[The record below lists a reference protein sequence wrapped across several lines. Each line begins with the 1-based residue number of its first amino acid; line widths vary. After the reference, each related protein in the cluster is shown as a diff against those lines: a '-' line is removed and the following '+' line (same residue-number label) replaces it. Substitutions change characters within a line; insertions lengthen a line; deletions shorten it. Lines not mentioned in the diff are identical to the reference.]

1 MEYDKIITNL
11 VQETVAKI
19 MPTLFEK
26 FTFADIVSLTKD
38 SLDALGRGLIETV
51 CKAVDDIYEQQR
63 PKGVHIRNKSK
74 SRTLLTT
81 FGPVVLTRRL
91 YRDVASDVRFFAVD
105 NILKLPK
112 HIRIEPNMQAQLIEK
127 ATRSSYRMAAQDGVS
142 HQSVYNL
149 VKKNAPKNSDVAL
162 AQAEIKNVAQIYI
175 EADED
180 HIHLN
185 NGKSAEVKL
194 VYVHEGRER
203 KNGRTQL
210 ISPKFFVDVSNQPE
224 RIWGRVA
231 DYVAKSFDVDN
242 AAVHLSGD
250 GANWIKTGVGYFPN
264 VKFHLDKFHVVKSI
278 TSATG
283 GKRQEKQLIFNAIKN
298 NDFNAV
304 EQTYFSLLQEKST
317 YSDRKRTIDSL
328 RYIDNNFDEISFADD
343 NLCSAEG
350 HVSHVLSARMS
361 SQPMGWSIA
370 GATRIA
376 NLRAFMY
383 NGGNFT
389 SLVKYTERQD
399 RQEEKTQQK
408 TSNKRR
414 KVNGGY
420 ERDFF
425 GRVVGLDGITDACAA
440 LLRSTLRA
448 RPLC

>member
-1 MEYDKIITNL
+1 MEYDKIITKL
-11 VQETVAKI
+11 VQETVTKLI
-19 MPTLFEK
+19 PTLFEK
-26 FTFADIVSLTKD
+26 FTFTDIVSLTKD

-51 CKAVDDIYEQQR
+51 CKAVDDTYEKQR
-63 PKGVHIRNKSK
+63 PKGVQIKNKIK
-74 SRTLLTT
+74 RRTILTT

-91 YRDVASDVRFFAVD
+91 YRDVRTEQRFFAVD
-105 NILKLPK
+105 RLLQLPK
-112 HIRIEPNMQAQLIEK
+112 NIRIEPNMQAELIERAAK
-127 ATRSSYRMAAQDGVS
+127 SSYRSAAQCGVS
-142 HQSVYNL
+142 HQSVFNL
-149 VKKNAPKNSDVAL
+149 VKKNAPKNIDVAL
-162 AQAEIKNVAQIYI
+162 AYSNVKNVAQLYI

-185 NGKSAEVKL
+185 TGKSAEVKL

-203 KNGRTQL
+203 VNGRTQL
-210 ISPKFFVDVSNQPE
+210 IRPKFFVDISNKPE

-231 DYVAKSFDVDN
+231 DYVAQSFDVEN

-250 GANWIKTGVGYFPN
+250 GANWIKTGMSYFPN
-264 VKFHLDKFHVVKSI
+264 VRFHLDKFHVVKSI

-283 GKRQEKQLIFNAIKN
+283 GKRNEKQLIFNAIKS
-298 NDFNAV
+298 NDFNSV

-328 RYIDNNFDEISFADD
+328 RYIDNNFDEISFDDD

-361 SQPMGWSIA
+361 SRPMGWSVA

-383 NGGNFT
+383 NGGDFT
-389 SLVKYTERQD
+389 SLIKYTEC
-399 RQEEKTQQK
+399 QEEKTQNK
-408 TSNKRR
+408 TSVKRR
-414 KVNGGY
+414 KVNVGY

-440 LLRSTLRA
+440 LLRATLRA